1 MVRQSSL
8 SYFCGRNQNTLA
20 PYREI
25 FINFFLFSL
34 LFPYLFLSPDSV
46 QGDALPGLLLQLDS
60 FSFFSIPLLPLPR
73 KGEQVA
79 VGTAVA
85 VGAGRGEWEV
95 CPGAVGGPGRGH
107 LRGLN
112 KPPCCGCRAA
122 TGRAFCPAWTLHPAW
137 SRGHG
142 SCLQRHLLLSFRKL
156 LLHFIL
162 IPTSGCCSVWGF
174 GPCVLRSA
182 SSPAPTSPS
191 WSDYVDNN
199 V

>member
-1 MVRQSSL
+1 MDRMVRQSSL

-60 FSFFSIPLLPLPR
+60 FSFFSIPLPLPR

-79 VGTAVA
+79 VGTDC
-85 VGAGRGEWEV
+85 GRWCWAGGSGRFGFEV
-95 CPGAVGGPGRGH
+95 VPGAVGGPKRGFEQA
-107 LRGLN
+107 GLAE
-112 KPPCCGCRAA
+112 GCRAA
-122 TGRAFCPAWTLHPAW
+122 KGRAFSRAWSLHPAW
-137 SRGHG
+137 SR
-142 SCLQRHLLLSFRKL
+142 CRALWPRELPPAPLA
-156 LLHFIL
+156 
-162 IPTSGCCSVWGF
+162 P
-174 GPCVLRSA
+174 VLPEA
-182 SSPAPTSPS
+182 SSTFYFTP
-191 WSDYVDNN
+191 N